1 MGETAQ
7 AFRLRRRA
15 DPMSEER
22 RQLLESMADTRRA
35 LNQAYNSFNT
45 HSDPDLVESC
55 VYEINA
61 LQSRYA
67 YLARQMKELE
77 HRAAAEAAT

>member
-1 MGETAQ
+1 MEERVQ
-7 AFRLRRRA
+7 AFRLRRRH
-15 DPMSEER
+15 DPVEEER
-22 RQLLESMADTRRA
+22 RTLLESMADTRRA
-35 LNQAYNSFNT
+35 LNQAYGSFNS
-45 HSDPDLVESC
+45 HVDPDLVESC

-77 HRAAAEAAT
+77 HRAAQGVT

>member
-1 MGETAQ
+1 MDETSQ
-7 AFRLRRRA
+7 VFRLRRRNTPIA
-15 DPMSEER
+15 EER
-22 RQLLESMADTRRA
+22 HQLLESMADTRRK
-35 LNQAYNSFNT
+35 LNQAYSDFNAQ
-45 HSDPDLVESC
+45 SDPDLVESC

-77 HRAAAEAAT
+77 HRAMQGVT